1 MNIMTVKEK
10 TAAILEQNRGKYISG
25 ADIASELG
33 VSRNAVWKAIKSLTA
48 EGFQIDAVTNKG
60 YCLAEGSDVLSEQSV
75 KKYLPEE
82 LWEHL
87 IVRHTV
93 TSTNTLLK
101 EMAAKGAPE
110 GTIMIAAE
118 QTAGKGRFDRKFVSE
133 VCGVYFS
140 IVLRPSIPASEA
152 LMITTAAAA
161 ATAEAVEAVSGRKTG
176 IKWVNDVFIDGK
188 KICGILTEAAFGM
201 EGGGLDYAVLGI
213 GINVK
218 APEGGF
224 KGELANIAD
233 GVFGEDEDVTDARS
247 RIAAEV
253 IKRFFEYYSNL
264 ESKSYLEDYRKRS
277 IVIGKEVIL
286 INGGT
291 TQEAHVT
298 GIDDDCRLLVTL
310 PDGTEKAVSS
320 GEISLRL
327 K

>member
-1 MNIMTVKEK
+1 MTVKEK

-118 QTAGKGRFDRKFVSE
+118 QTAGKGNMDNTNKI
-133 VCGVYFS
+133 FS
-140 IVLRPSIPASEA
+140 NRYWS
-152 LMITTAAAA
+152 
-161 ATAEAVEAVSGRKTG
+161 
-176 IKWVNDVFIDGK
+176 
-188 KICGILTEAAFGM
+188 
-201 EGGGLDYAVLGI
+201 
-213 GINVK
+213 
-218 APEGGF
+218 
-224 KGELANIAD
+224 
-233 GVFGEDEDVTDARS
+233 
-247 RIAAEV
+247 
-253 IKRFFEYYSNL
+253 
-264 ESKSYLEDYRKRS
+264 
-277 IVIGKEVIL
+277 
-286 INGGT
+286 
-291 TQEAHVT
+291 
-298 GIDDDCRLLVTL
+298 
-310 PDGTEKAVSS
+310 
-320 GEISLRL
+320 
-327 K
+327 